1 MECGKNKM
9 AKPKIPEVLKR
20 IKNFKPFEINY
31 AFHKSISYS
40 QLSMYSS
47 CPKKWALQYRD
58 GHKIYAP
65 SINMTFGTA
74 IHETVQRYL
83 HIMYEESGA
92 QADRMDL
99 EEYFEERFREAYAK
113 EYANNKNIHFSGP
126 EEMREFFDDGIAI
139 LEFIKKRRSEYFSS
153 KGWHLVG
160 IEIPIVITPDKRYNN
175 LYYNGFIDLVMY
187 HEPTNEFVIYDIKT
201 STRGWSDKEK
211 KDEIKQFQILLYK
224 TYFSEQFGVP
234 TDNIDVK
241 FFILKRKIWEESE
254 FPQKRIQE
262 FTPANGK
269 TKMNKA
275 KNALTNFI
283 ESAFNLDGS
292 FKDTDH
298 QPNPSKSNCMYCP
311 FKNEKDLCGSAV

>member
-1 MECGKNKM
+1 M

-31 AFHKSISYS
+31 TFHKSISYS

-113 EYANNKNIHFSGP
+113 EYANNKNVHFSGP
-126 EEMREFFDDGIAI
+126 EEMREFFDDGVAI

-187 HEPTNEFVIYDIKT
+187 NINTETFTIYDIKT
-201 STRGWSDKEK
+201 STRGWGDKEK
-211 KDEIKQFQILLYK
+211 KDEIKQSQILLYK
-224 TYFSEQFGVP
+224 AYFSEQFGVP
-234 TDNIDVK
+234 IENIDVK

-262 FTPANGK
+262 FIPANGK
-269 TKMNKA
+269 TKINKA
-275 KNALTNFI
+275 KNTLTSFI
-283 ESAFNLDGS
+283 ENAFNLDGS
-292 FKDTDH
+292 FKSIDH

-311 FKNEKDLCGSAV
+311 FKNRKDLCPSSI